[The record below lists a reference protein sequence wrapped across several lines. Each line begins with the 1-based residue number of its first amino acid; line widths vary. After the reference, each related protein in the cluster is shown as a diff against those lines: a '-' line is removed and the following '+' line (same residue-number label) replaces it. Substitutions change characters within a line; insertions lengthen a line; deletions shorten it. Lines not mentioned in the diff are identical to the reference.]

1 MGVDPECLAFESVK
15 VTFAC
20 PHCGRPNGS
29 PDGRT
34 RVVRCACGQT
44 VAVGSPVPGKS
55 PPGQLR
61 PPPLPTR
68 STSLRA
74 PAYDP
79 VAAHHGLLIDERQ
92 ARALAPP
99 RPFLLPEVDD
109 ADVQAVEIAPPAAR
123 PQETSAQAEPR
134 REDLPRPRLPG
145 PRTATPWRWVR
156 RAVVVLAL
164 LAAAGAA
171 AWFLVPRTS
180 LRLPPAVAG
189 LVDRLRGGAGGPGE
203 AEVASALEAS
213 AKPFQACVQ
222 AAQHGPRR
230 LRLEGRRV
238 TLHVTV
244 TGSGRVTAPRLEE
257 AKLDRSPLGA
267 CLKSAARR
275 MVFPPHS
282 GEPVEVR
289 IPLELGGRG

>member
-1 MGVDPECLAFESVK
+1 MGVDPECLAFESVE

-44 VAVGSPVPGKS
+44 VAVGSPAPGKS
-55 PPGQLR
+55 PSGQLR

-68 STSLRA
+68 STSRRA
-74 PAYDP
+74 PTYDP

-99 RPFLLPEVDD
+99 PPFLLPEVDD
-109 ADVQAVEIAPPAAR
+109 ADVQPVEIAPSSPR
-123 PQETSAQAEPR
+123 PPETPGQVEPR
-134 REDLPRPRLPG
+134 REDVARPPRPR
-145 PRTATPWRWVR
+145 TTPWRWVR
-156 RAVVVLAL
+156 RAVAVLAL

-171 AWFLVPRTS
+171 AWFIVPRTS

-189 LVDRLRGGAGGPGE
+189 LLDRLRGGAGGPGE

-222 AAQHGPRR
+222 AAQRGPRR
-230 LRLEGRRV
+230 FRLAGRRV

-282 GEPVEVR
+282 GEAVEVR